1 MSGAPVLRFTEFEEL
16 MVRSN
21 PAPCTEKNTYEDSLA
36 FDLVI
41 GATTI
46 PLTTLLDLEQPKSKF
61 PFTVC

>member
-1 MSGAPVLRFTEFEEL
+1 MPGAPFLRFTEFEKL

-21 PAPCTEKNTYEDSLA
+21 LAPCTEKNTCEESLA

-46 PLTTLLDLEQPKSKF
+46 PLTTLLVLGQPKSKF